1 MINKK
6 LIFPFLIPYACSAYA
21 YGGEYIVKKGDTLT
35 GIVQNYR
42 EDKHYNL
49 RGSRFEDD
57 FKKVLAFNPT
67 ILNSNL
73 IRLGQKILLPDDYT
87 FKSNVKN
94 TYEIKF
100 GDTFSGIASRF
111 GTMGNIWAKINQLK
125 KYNPQVKNIDFIKS
139 GDFINLPPSEADREI
154 AAHDNSVENDQL
166 FDEISSLKSEEA
178 QSYILIFRSLVAS
191 KSKLELMR
199 SLKNTLELS
208 RTLKN
213 DHLEQSLLELISTTL
228 KSRDD
233 LYLNDIKRF
242 LISWKEVR
250 ENKNKKR
257 GVSSL

>member
-6 LIFPFLIPYACSAYA
+6 LIFPFIIPYACSAYA

-35 GIVQNYR
+35 EIVQNYR

-49 RGSRFEDD
+49 RGNKFEDD
-57 FKKVLAFNPT
+57 LKKTIALNSS

-73 IRLGQKILLPDDYT
+73 ISVGQKIILPSDYT
-87 FKSNVKN
+87 YKSKAKN

-100 GDTFSGIASRF
+100 GDTFSEISERF
-111 GTMGNIWAKINQLK
+111 IKDGNIWAKINQLK
-125 KYNPQVKNIDFIKS
+125 KYNPQVRNIDFIKS
-139 GDFINLPPSEADREI
+139 GDFINIPSEEGRGI
-154 AAHDNSVENDQL
+154 AAQGDLIKNDQL
-166 FDEISSLKSEEA
+166 IGEIKSLRSEEA

-199 SLKNTLELS
+199 SLKKTLELS

-228 KSRDD
+228 KSKEE
-233 LYLNDIKRF
+233 LYLDEIKNF
-242 LISWKEVR
+242 LISWKKARKER
-250 ENKNKKR
+250 NQSR
-257 GVSSL
+257 GVSTL